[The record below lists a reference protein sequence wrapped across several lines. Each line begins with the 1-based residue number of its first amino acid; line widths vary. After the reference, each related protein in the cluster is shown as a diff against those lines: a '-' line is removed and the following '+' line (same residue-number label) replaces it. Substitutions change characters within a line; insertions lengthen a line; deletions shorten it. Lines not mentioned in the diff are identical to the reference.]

1 MSISR
6 QNLTVIIVSFFSGK
20 VIHDCISSIPEDI
33 KIIIVDNSNDKFFK
47 NEIENKYN
55 NVRCILSE
63 KNIGMGAG
71 NNYGLSEIDTD
82 YGLVL
87 NPDVVLR
94 NDTID
99 EMIFASKQIDTF
111 SIISPIMDDENYPNY
126 KLRKWDNSINKK
138 KEPFKVKSVDGFAML
153 LNLSRLNKFENFR
166 NNEYFDENIF
176 LYLENDDLC
185 KRIVENGEN
194 IYVVPKSKIKHL
206 GAKAVDE
213 KYEYEIELSRNWH
226 WVWSK
231 FYFNKKHYGYLNAFF
246 KVCPIF
252 ISATF
257 KVILY
262 FFINKRK
269 KEIYLYRVFGFL
281 NAATGKES
289 FYRPK
294 ISNQ

>member
-6 QNLTVIIVSFFSGK
+6 QNLTIIIVSFMSEN
-20 VIHDCISSIPEDI
+20 VIHDCISSIPKDI

-47 NEIENKYN
+47 NKIEKKYN
-55 NVRCILSE
+55 NVHCVLSE

-71 NNYGLSEIDTD
+71 NNYGLSKIDTD

-87 NPDVVLR
+87 NPDVVLK

-99 EMIFASKQIDTF
+99 EIIFASNQIDTF
-111 SIISPIMDDENYPNY
+111 SIISPIMEEENYPNY
-126 KLRKWDNSINKK
+126 KMNKVDNFINKK
-138 KEPFKVKSVDGFAML
+138 EKPFKVKSVDGFAML
-153 LNLSRLNKFENFR
+153 LNLSRLKKLENFKD
-166 NNEYFDENIF
+166 EYFDENIF

-185 KRIVENGEN
+185 KRVIEHGEN

-213 KYEYEIELSRNWH
+213 KYKYEIELSRNWH
-226 WVWSK
+226 WVWSR
-231 FYFNKKHYGYLNAFF
+231 FYFNKKHYGYLNAFL

-257 KVILY
+257 KMLFY
-262 FFINKRK
+262 CFINKRK
-269 KEIYLYRVFGFL
+269 KKIYLYRILGFL
-281 NAATGKES
+281 NAAVGKKS

-294 ISNQ
+294 INN

>member
-1 MSISR
+1 MSENVIHECIGSIP
-6 QNLTVIIVSFFSGK
+6 NEMKIVII
-20 VIHDCISSIPEDI
+20 
-33 KIIIVDNSNDKFFK
+33 DNSNNKSFK
-47 NEIENKYN
+47 NEIEKKYN

-63 KNIGMGAG
+63 NNIGMGAG
-71 NNYGLSEIDTD
+71 NNYGLSLIDTD
-82 YGLVL
+82 YGFIL

-99 EMIFASKQIDTF
+99 EIILASKKIETF
-111 SIISPIMDDENYPNY
+111 SIISPIMEDENYPNY
-126 KLRKWDNSINKK
+126 KMSEGDNSKNKK
-138 KEPFKVKSVDGFAML
+138 EEPFKVKSVDGFAML
-153 LNLSRLNKFENFR
+153 LDISRLNKLENFR
-166 NNEYFDENIF
+166 NKKYFDENIF

-185 KRIVENGEN
+185 KRIIENGEN
-194 IYVVPKSKIKHL
+194 IYIVPKSKIKHL

-213 KYEYEIELSRNWH
+213 KYKYEIELSRNWH

-231 FYFNKKHYGYLNAFF
+231 FYFNKKHYGFLNAFI

-257 KVILY
+257 KMLLY

-269 KEIYLYRVFGFL
+269 KEIYLFRMLGFL
-281 NAATGKES
+281 NAVVGKKS

-294 ISNQ
+294 IND

>member
-6 QNLTVIIVSFFSGK
+6 QNLTVIIVSFMSEK
-20 VIHDCISSIPEDI
+20 VIHDCINSIPRDI
-33 KIIIVDNSNDKFFK
+33 QIIIVDNSNNKSFK
-47 NEIENKYN
+47 NDIEKKYH

-63 KNIGMGAG
+63 NNIGMGAG
-71 NNYGLSEIDTD
+71 NNYGLNEIDTD
-82 YGLVL
+82 YGFIL

-94 NDTID
+94 SNTID
-99 EMIFASKQIDTF
+99 EIIFASKKVDTF
-111 SIISPIMDDENYPNY
+111 SIIAPIMEEEDYPNY
-126 KLRKWDNSINKK
+126 KCEKK
-138 KEPFKVKSVDGFAML
+138 KDVKNLNDEPFKVDSVDGFAMI
-153 LNLSRLNKFENFR
+153 LNLSRLNKLENFK
-166 NNEYFDENIF
+166 NKKYFDENIF

-185 KRIVENGEN
+185 KRVSESGEN

-213 KYEYEIELSRNWH
+213 KYKYEIELSRNWH

-231 FYFNKKHYGYLNAFF
+231 FYFNKKYGGYLNAFI

-257 KVILY
+257 KMLMY
-262 FFINKRK
+262 FFINNKKKR
-269 KEIYLYRVFGFL
+269 IYFYRVLGFL
-281 NAATGKES
+281 NAALGKKS

-294 ISNQ
+294 INN

>member
-1 MSISR
+1 MSE
-6 QNLTVIIVSFFSGK
+6 N
-20 VIHDCISSIPEDI
+20 VIHDCISSIPKDI
-33 KIIIVDNSNDKFFK
+33 KIIIIDNSNDEFFK
-47 NEIENKYN
+47 NKIEKKYN

-82 YGLVL
+82 YGFVL

-99 EMIFASKQIDTF
+99 EIIFASNQIDTF
-111 SIISPIMDDENYPNY
+111 SVISPIMEEENYPNY
-126 KLRKWDNSINKK
+126 KTNKLDNSINKK
-138 KEPFKVKSVDGFAML
+138 EKPFKVQSVDGFAML
-153 LNLSRLNKFENFR
+153 LNLSRLKKLENFKD
-166 NNEYFDENIF
+166 EFFDENIF

-185 KRIVENGEN
+185 KRIIEHGES

-257 KVILY
+257 KMFFY

-269 KEIYLYRVFGFL
+269 KTIYLYRILGFL
-281 NAATGKES
+281 NAVVGKKS
-289 FYRPK
+289 LYRPK
-294 ISNQ
+294 INNQ

>member
-6 QNLTVIIVSFFSGK
+6 QNLTVIIVTFMSEK
-20 VIHDCISSIPEDI
+20 VIHNCISSIPKDI
-33 KIIIVDNSNDKFFK
+33 KIVIVDNSNNKFFK
-47 NEIENKYN
+47 NEIEKKYN
-55 NVRCILSE
+55 NVRCVLSE
-63 KNIGMGAG
+63 NNIGMGAG

-82 YGLVL
+82 YGFIL

-99 EMIFASKQIDTF
+99 EIINASKEIGTF
-111 SIISPIMDDENYPNY
+111 SIVSPIMEEKNYPNY
-126 KLRKWDNSINKK
+126 TIAKGDDSKNKK
-138 KEPFKVKSVDGFAML
+138 DQPFKVNSVDGFAML
-153 LNLSRLNKFENFR
+153 LNISRLSKLEIFKNKK
-166 NNEYFDENIF
+166 YFDENIF

-185 KRIVENGEN
+185 KRIIDNDEN
-194 IYVVPKSKIKHL
+194 IYIVPRSKIKHL

-231 FYFNKKHYGYLNAFF
+231 FYYNKKHYGLINAYI

-252 ISATF
+252 ISATL
-257 KVILY
+257 KMLLY

-269 KEIYLYRVFGFL
+269 KEIYLFRMLGFL
-281 NAATGKES
+281 NAAIGRKS

-294 ISNQ
+294 ISD

>member
-6 QNLTVIIVSFFSGK
+6 QNLTVIIVSFFSGN
-20 VIHDCISSIPEDI
+20 VIHDCISSIPKDI
-33 KIIIVDNSNDKFFK
+33 KIIVVDNSNDKFFK
-47 NEIENKYN
+47 NKIEKKYN

-71 NNYGLSEIDTD
+71 NNYGISEIITD
-82 YGLVL
+82 YGLIL

-99 EMIFASKQIDTF
+99 EMIFASQKIDSF

-126 KLRKWDNSINKK
+126 KLKKWDSSINKK
-138 KEPFKVKSVDGFAML
+138 NQPFKVTSVDGFAML
-153 LNLSRLNKFENFR
+153 LNLSRLNKYKNFKDKK
-166 NNEYFDENIF
+166 YFDENIF

-185 KRIVENGEN
+185 KRVVENDEN

-246 KVCPIF
+246 KVCPVF

-257 KVILY
+257 KMLLY
-262 FFINKRK
+262 FFINRRK
-269 KEIYLYRVFGFL
+269 KEIYLYRIFGFL
-281 NAATGKES
+281 NAAAGRKS

>member
-33 KIIIVDNSNDKFFK
+33 KIIIVDNSNDEFFK

-55 NVRCILSE
+55 NVRCVLSE

-94 NDTID
+94 KDTID
-99 EMIFASKQIDTF
+99 EMILAAKQIDTF

-153 LNLSRLNKFENFR
+153 LNISRLNKFENFR
-166 NNEYFDENIF
+166 NKKYFDENIF

-257 KVILY
+257 KVIYY
-262 FFINKRK
+262 FFINRRK
-269 KEIYLYRVFGFL
+269 KEIYLYRIFGFL
-281 NAATGKES
+281 NAAAGKES
-289 FYRPK
+289 FYRPN

>member
-6 QNLTVIIVSFFSGK
+6 QNLTVIIVSFMSEK
-20 VIHDCISSIPEDI
+20 VIHDCINSIPRDI
-33 KIIIVDNSNDKFFK
+33 QIIIVDNSNNKSFK
-47 NEIENKYN
+47 NDIEKKYH

-63 KNIGMGAG
+63 NNIGMGAG
-71 NNYGLSEIDTD
+71 NNYGLNEIDTD
-82 YGLVL
+82 YGFIL

-94 NDTID
+94 SNTID
-99 EMIFASKQIDTF
+99 EIIFASKKVDTF
-111 SIISPIMDDENYPNY
+111 SIIAPIMEEEDYPNY
-126 KLRKWDNSINKK
+126 KFEKK
-138 KEPFKVKSVDGFAML
+138 KDVKNFKDEPFKVDIVDGFAMI
-153 LNLSRLNKFENFR
+153 LNLSRLNKLENFKSKK
-166 NNEYFDENIF
+166 YFDENIF

-185 KRIVENGEN
+185 KRVSESGEN

-213 KYEYEIELSRNWH
+213 KYKYEIELSRNWH

-231 FYFNKKHYGYLNAFF
+231 FYFNKKHGGYLNAFI

-257 KVILY
+257 KMLMY
-262 FFINKRK
+262 FFINNKKKR
-269 KEIYLYRVFGFL
+269 IYFYRVLGFL
-281 NAATGKES
+281 NAALGKKS

-294 ISNQ
+294 INN

>member
-20 VIHDCISSIPEDI
+20 VIHDCISSIPKDI
-33 KIIIVDNSNDKFFK
+33 KIIIVDNSNDEFFK

-55 NVRCILSE
+55 NVRCVLSE

-94 NDTID
+94 NNTID
-99 EMIFASKQIDTF
+99 EMILASKQVDTF

-138 KEPFKVKSVDGFAML
+138 EPFKVKSVDGFAML
-153 LNLSRLNKFENFR
+153 FNLSRLNKFKNFR
-166 NNEYFDENIF
+166 DNKYFDENIF

-231 FYFNKKHYGYLNAFF
+231 FYFNKKHYGYLNAFL
-246 KVCPIF
+246 KVFPIF

-262 FFINKRK
+262 FFINRRK
-269 KEIYLYRVFGFL
+269 KEIYLYRIFGFL
-281 NAATGKES
+281 NAAAGKES

>member
-6 QNLTVIIVSFFSGK
+6 QNLTVIIVSFMSEN
-20 VIHDCISSIPEDI
+20 VIHECIGSIPKDI
-33 KIIIVDNSNDKFFK
+33 KIVVVDNSNNKSFK
-47 NEIENKYN
+47 NEIEKKYN

-63 KNIGMGAG
+63 NNIGMGAG

-82 YGLVL
+82 YGFII
-87 NPDVVLR
+87 NPDVILR

-99 EMIFASKQIDTF
+99 EIIIASKKISTF
-111 SIISPIMDDENYPNY
+111 SIISPIMEDKNYPNY
-126 KLRKWDNSINKK
+126 KISKEDNSINKK
-138 KEPFKVKSVDGFAML
+138 DEPFKVKSVDGFAML
-153 LNLSRLNKFENFR
+153 LNISRLSKLESFSKKK
-166 NNEYFDENIF
+166 YFDENIF

-185 KRIVENGEN
+185 KRIIENNEC
-194 IYVVPKSKIKHL
+194 IYIVPKSKINHL

-213 KYEYEIELSRNWH
+213 KYRYEIELSRNWH

-231 FYFNKKHYGYLNAFF
+231 FYFNKKHYGFLNAYI

-257 KVILY
+257 KMLFY

-269 KEIYLYRVFGFL
+269 KEIYLFRVLGFL
-281 NAATGKES
+281 NAIIGKKS

-294 ISNQ
+294 IND